1 MSGKGS
7 TARPFSVPKEEFDSN
22 WDRVFGKKKEEL
34 SEGDKQAAAWL
45 KDEYYDL
52 DEDGS
57 DQ

>member
-1 MSGKGS
+1 MSKGS
-7 TARPFSVPKEEFDSN
+7 TPRPFSVPREEFDSN

-52 DEDGS
+52 DNELE
-57 DQ
+57 